1 MQPLQFFIS
10 LSSTFW
16 VLGIFNGRIF
26 FFLFLKNNI
35 FNKIGNSVIAKLQWA
50 FSFFFFKKQKF
61 FVFSYVCLVPES
73 NFILNQS

>member
-1 MQPLQFFIS
+1 MQPLQFFIA

-16 VLGIFNGRIF
+16 VSGMFNGRIS

-50 FSFFFFKKQKF
+50 FSFFFKQNF